1 MLGDVLSCSLLR
13 LVYLWASYI
22 AFLDTEM
29 PRVRR
34 AVTLAD
40 ESSRIFS
47 TPDTATT
54 KLGLYIGHLEFI
66 MF

>member
-1 MLGDVLSCSLLR
+1 
-13 LVYLWASYI
+13 
-22 AFLDTEM
+22 M

-40 ESSRIFS
+40 ESSCIFS

>member
-1 MLGDVLSCSLLR
+1 VLGDVLSSSLLR

-22 AFLDTEM
+22 AFVDTEM

-34 AVTLAD
+34 AVTLVD

-54 KLGLYIGHLEFI
+54 KLGLYIGYLEFI

>member
-1 MLGDVLSCSLLR
+1 MLGDVLSFSLLR

-22 AFLDTEM
+22 AFVDTEM

-40 ESSRIFS
+40 ESSCIFS

>member
-1 MLGDVLSCSLLR
+1 MGDVLSFSLLR
-13 LVYLWASYI
+13 LVYLWANYI
-22 AFLDTEM
+22 AFIDTEM

-47 TPDTATT
+47 TPDMATT
-54 KLGLYIGHLEFI
+54 KLGLYIEHLEFSV
-66 MF
+66 F